1 MNILLYLLMIVG
13 GGAGIASALYLTFAI
28 PVVLVWKIYRK
39 VKYKIS
45 LFD

>member
-1 MNILLYLLMIVG
+1 MNVLLYLLVFVG
-13 GGAGIASALYLTFAI
+13 GGAGILSALYLTFAI

-39 VKYKIS
+39 IKYRIS